1 MRKKINNMITEE
13 EELEI
18 YDMGLD
24 YASQYKGEGSHPN
37 PEGYSERQIG
47 MFHGFSDGYIK
58 SRETYYTQLADIR
71 NKLTPLLN
79 LIQMIEHGYVTPSDK
94 FKELVEKEIVNCK
107 TVIEY
112 LSTNQFEKIDNQE
125 NDNSKN

>member
-1 MRKKINNMITEE
+1 MITEE

-18 YDMGLD
+18 YNMGLA
-24 YASQYKGEGSHPN
+24 YASDYESEDSNVN
-37 PEGYSERQIG
+37 PGGYSERQIG

-107 TVIEY
+107 TVIKY
-112 LSTNQFEKIDNQE
+112 LSTNQFEKINNQE
-125 NDNSKN
+125 NDNSEN